1 MKHAYFVCLFLCLT
15 VTFSARPASAAT
27 EKVLH
32 SFQAYRDGDGSEAN
46 ASLTADGAGNFY
58 GTTPYGDWDTGW
70 YLNFRQTAREAGM
83 RPSSTASRE
92 SCENV
97 QLPRADLIF

>member
-58 GTTPYGDWDTGW
+58 GTTPYGGLGYGVVFELSPNGKGGWNETILYSFTGV
-70 YLNFRQTAREAGM
+70 L
-83 RPSSTASRE
+83 
-92 SCENV
+92 
-97 QLPRADLIF
+97 